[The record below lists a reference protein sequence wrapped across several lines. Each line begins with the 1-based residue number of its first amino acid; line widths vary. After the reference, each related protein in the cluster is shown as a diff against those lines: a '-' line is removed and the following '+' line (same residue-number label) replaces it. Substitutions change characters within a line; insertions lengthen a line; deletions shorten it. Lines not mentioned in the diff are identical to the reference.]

1 MEASHM
7 KFFGFLAH
15 VEIMLDKE
23 GVVCIY
29 IFIMEYFLAIK
40 KDEIMPLAGTRMALE
55 IVILSEVSQTEKD
68 KHHTYWFYVES

>member
-1 MEASHM
+1 MKGSHM

-15 VEIMLDKE
+15 VEVMLDKE

-40 KDEIMPLAGTRMALE
+40 KDEIMPLARTWMALE

-68 KHHTYWFYVES
+68 KHHTY